1 MASGP
6 WWRIGWRNLG
16 RNRRRTLITAA
27 GLAFGYLAVVVLIG
41 LMDGLTAE
49 MIESG
54 TGVLSGQLQ
63 VHDINYRPERKI
75 YDTIGG
81 RDGTDVDRLLHEIV
95 ADPAVTAAAPR
106 VFAGG
111 LISSGES
118 TVAGI
123 LMGVEPELEARVS
136 RLMNGIV
143 RGQVPRA
150 GTNEILIGTEMARQ
164 LEVDVGFDE
173 LVLIAPAADGSM
185 GYDLYTVSGIF
196 QTGMAELDGSYAVLP
211 IGSLQTLVALDP
223 HRIHEIAASVT
234 DPWLAPEAAERLS
247 AALSPLGLD
256 LEVAPWT
263 ELRPEML
270 DYAQLANGWRFV
282 VIVIVFAIALFG
294 VANTMLMSTY
304 ERRRE
309 IAVMLALGTTP
320 FSIVRTV
327 LSEALAL
334 GIMSLA
340 FGAAITFPVMFWFH
354 NAPPDLG
361 WLYGDYTMFGALI
374 RPRLRVE
381 YQFAMALWT
390 GIALLFTATLAS
402 LYPAARAARVPP
414 ADTLSGL

>member
-63 VHDINYRPERKI
+63 VHDLEYRPERKI

-81 RDGTDVDRLLHEIV
+81 RDGADVERLVREIA
-95 ADPAVTAAAPR
+95 ADPVVEAAAPR

-111 LISSGES
+111 LVSSGES

-123 LMGVEPELEARVS
+123 LMGVDPELEPGVS
-136 RLMNGIV
+136 SLMNGIV
-143 RGQVPRA
+143 RGRAPTA
-150 GTNEILIGTEMARQ
+150 GTNQILIGTEMARQ
-164 LEVDVGFDE
+164 LEVDVGDE
-173 LVLIAPAADGSM
+173 VILVAPAADGSM
-185 GYDLYTVSGIF
+185 GNDLYTVSGVY
-196 QTGMAELDGSYAVLP
+196 QSGMAELDGSYAVVPL
-211 IGSLQTLVALDP
+211 GTLQILVALDP
-223 HRIHEIAASVT
+223 GRIHEIAASVT
-234 DPWLAPEAAERLS
+234 DPWLAPEAADRLT
-247 AALSPLGLD
+247 AALSPLGLRV
-256 LEVAPWT
+256 EVAAWT

-270 DYAQLANGWRFV
+270 DYAQLADGWRFV
-282 VIVIVFAIALFG
+282 VIFIVFAIAIFG
-294 VANTMLMSTY
+294 VANTMLMATY

-320 FSIVRTV
+320 FSIVRSV

-334 GIMSLA
+334 GILSLA
-340 FGAAITFPVMFWFH
+340 FGAAITLPVMFWFH
-354 NAPPDLG
+354 NAPPDLS
-361 WLYGDYTMFGALI
+361 WIYGEYTIFGALI

-381 YQFAMALWT
+381 YHFAMALWT
-390 GIALLFTATLAS
+390 GVALLITALLAS

>member
-41 LMDGLTAE
+41 LMDGLMAE

-63 VHDINYRPERKI
+63 VHDVEYRPERKI

-81 RDGTDVDRLLHEIV
+81 REGADVDRLVREIA
-95 ADPAVTAAAPR
+95 ADPVVEAAAPR

-111 LISSGES
+111 LVSSGES
-118 TVAGI
+118 TVAGM
-123 LMGVEPELEARVS
+123 LMGVDPELEAGVS
-136 RLMNGIV
+136 RLMDSLV
-143 RGQVPRA
+143 RGRVPAA
-150 GTNEILIGTEMARQ
+150 GANEILIGTEMARQ
-164 LEVDVGFDE
+164 LEVDVGDE
-173 LVLIAPAADGSM
+173 VILVAPAADGSM
-185 GYDLYTVSGIF
+185 GNDLYTVSGVY
-196 QTGMAELDGSYAVLP
+196 QSGMAELDASYAVVP
-211 IGSLQTLVALDP
+211 ISSLQILVALDP
-223 HRIHEIAASVT
+223 GRIHEIAASAT
-234 DPWLAPEAAERLS
+234 DPWLAPEAADRLT
-247 AALSPLGLD
+247 AGLSPLGLD
-256 LEVAPWT
+256 VEVAAWT

-270 DYAQLANGWRFV
+270 DYAQLADGWRFV
-282 VIVIVFAIALFG
+282 IILIVFAIAIFG
-294 VANTMLMSTY
+294 VANTMLMATY

-309 IAVMLALGTTP
+309 LAVMLALGTTP

-334 GIMSLA
+334 GFLSLA

-354 NAPPDLG
+354 NAPPDLS
-361 WLYGDYTMFGALI
+361 WLYGDYTIFGALI

-381 YQFAMALWT
+381 YHFAMALWT
-390 GIALLFTATLAS
+390 GVALLITALLAS

>member
-63 VHDINYRPERKI
+63 VHDLEYRPERKI
-75 YDTIGG
+75 YDTMGG
-81 RDGTDVDRLLHEIV
+81 REGADVDRLVREIA
-95 ADPAVTAAAPR
+95 ADPVVEAAAPR

-111 LISSGES
+111 LVSSGES

-123 LMGVEPELEARVS
+123 LMGVDPELEAGVS
-136 RLMNGIV
+136 RLMHGMV
-143 RGQVPRA
+143 RGRA
-150 GTNEILIGTEMARQ
+150 PATGTNEILIGSEMARQ
-164 LEVDVGFDE
+164 LEVDVGDE
-173 LVLIAPAADGSM
+173 VILVAPAADGSM
-185 GYDLYTVSGIF
+185 GNDLYTVSGVY
-196 QTGMAELDGSYAVLP
+196 QSGMAELDASYAVLP
-211 IGSLQTLVALDP
+211 IASLQVLVALDP
-223 HRIHEIAASVT
+223 GRIHEIAASVT
-234 DPWLAPEAAERLS
+234 DPWLAPEAADRLT

-256 LEVAPWT
+256 VEVASWT

-270 DYAQLANGWRFV
+270 DYAQLADGWRFV
-282 VIVIVFAIALFG
+282 VIFIVFAIAIFG
-294 VANTMLMSTY
+294 VANTMLMATY
-304 ERRRE
+304 
-309 IAVMLALGTTP
+309 LGTTP
-320 FSIVRTV
+320 FSIVRSV

-334 GIMSLA
+334 GILSLA
-340 FGAAITFPVMFWFH
+340 FGAAITFPVMVWFH
-354 NAPPDLG
+354 NAPPDLS
-361 WLYGDYTMFGALI
+361 WIYGDYTIFGALI

-381 YQFAMALWT
+381 YNFAMALWT
-390 GIALLFTATLAS
+390 GMALLITALLAS
-402 LYPAARAARVPP
+402 LYPASRAARVPP

>member
-6 WWRIGWRNLG
+6 WWRIGWRNIG

-63 VHDINYRPERKI
+63 VHDVEYRPERKI

-81 RDGTDVDRLLHEIV
+81 RDGADVERLVREIA
-95 ADPAVTAAAPR
+95 ADPVVEAAAPR

-111 LISSGES
+111 LVSSGES

-123 LMGVEPELEARVS
+123 LMGVDPELEAEVS
-136 RLMNGIV
+136 SLMNGMV
-143 RGQVPRA
+143 RGRA
-150 GTNEILIGTEMARQ
+150 PAAATNEILIGTEMARQ
-164 LEVDVGFDE
+164 LEVDVGDE
-173 LVLIAPAADGSM
+173 LILVAPAADGSM
-185 GYDLYTVSGIF
+185 GNDLYTVSGVY
-196 QTGMAELDGSYAVLP
+196 QSGMAELDGSYAVVP
-211 IGSLQTLVALDP
+211 IGTLQILVALDP
-223 HRIHEIAASVT
+223 GRIHEIAATVT
-234 DPWLAPEAAERLS
+234 DPWMAPEAADRLT
-247 AALSPLGLD
+247 AGLSPLGLEV
-256 LEVAPWT
+256 EVAAWT

-270 DYAQLANGWRFV
+270 DYAQLADGWRFV
-282 VIVIVFAIALFG
+282 VIFIVFAIAIFG
-294 VANTMLMSTY
+294 VANTMLMATY

-320 FSIVRTV
+320 FSIVRSV
-327 LSEALAL
+327 LSEAVAL
-334 GIMSLA
+334 GILSLA

-354 NAPPDLG
+354 NAPPDLS
-361 WLYGDYTMFGALI
+361 WIYGDYTIFGALI

-381 YQFAMALWT
+381 YNFAMALWT
-390 GIALLFTATLAS
+390 GVALLITALVAS

>member
-63 VHDINYRPERKI
+63 VHDLEYRPERKI

-81 RDGTDVDRLLHEIV
+81 RDGTDVDRLVREIA
-95 ADPAVTAAAPR
+95 ADPVVEAAAPR

-111 LISSGES
+111 LVSSGES

-123 LMGVEPELEARVS
+123 LMGVDPELEPRVS
-136 RLMNGIV
+136 RLMSGMV
-143 RGQVPRA
+143 RGRAPMA
-150 GTNEILIGTEMARQ
+150 GTNEILIGSEMARQ
-164 LEVDVGFDE
+164 LEVDVGDE
-173 LVLIAPAADGSM
+173 IILVAPAADGSM
-185 GYDLYTVSGIF
+185 GNDLYTVSGVY
-196 QTGMAELDGSYAVLP
+196 QSGMAELDASYAVVP
-211 IGSLQTLVALDP
+211 IGSLQILVALDP
-223 HRIHEIAASVT
+223 GRIHEIAASAT
-234 DPWLAPEAAERLS
+234 DPWLAPEAADRLTAS
-247 AALSPLGLD
+247 LSPLGLD
-256 LEVAPWT
+256 VEVAPWT

-270 DYAQLANGWRFV
+270 DYAQLADGWRFI
-282 VIVIVFAIALFG
+282 VIFIVFAIAIFG
-294 VANTMLMSTY
+294 VANTMLMATY

-309 IAVMLALGTTP
+309 LAVMLALGTTP
-320 FSIVRTV
+320 FSIVRSV

-334 GIMSLA
+334 GILSLA

-354 NAPPDLG
+354 NAPPDLS
-361 WLYGDYTMFGALI
+361 WLYGDYTIFGALI

-381 YQFAMALWT
+381 YHFAMALWT
-390 GIALLFTATLAS
+390 GVALLITALLAS

>member
-63 VHDINYRPERKI
+63 VHDLEYRPERKI
-75 YDTIGG
+75 YDTVGG
-81 RDGTDVDRLLHEIV
+81 RDGADVDRLVREV
-95 ADPAVTAAAPR
+95 AADPVVEAAAPR

-111 LISSGES
+111 LVSSGES

-123 LMGVEPELEARVS
+123 LMGVDPELEAGVS
-136 RLMNGIV
+136 RLMHGMV
-143 RGQVPRA
+143 RGRAPAA

-164 LEVDVGFDE
+164 LEVDVGDE
-173 LVLIAPAADGSM
+173 VILVAPAADGSM
-185 GYDLYTVSGIF
+185 GNDLYTVSGVY
-196 QTGMAELDGSYAVLP
+196 QSGMAELDASYAVLP
-211 IGSLQTLVALDP
+211 IASLQILVALDP
-223 HRIHEIAASVT
+223 GRIHEIAASVT
-234 DPWLAPEAAERLS
+234 DPWLAPEAADRLT

-256 LEVAPWT
+256 VEVASWT

-270 DYAQLANGWRFV
+270 DYAQLADGWRFV
-282 VIVIVFAIALFG
+282 VIFIVFAIAIFG
-294 VANTMLMSTY
+294 VANTMLMATY

-309 IAVMLALGTTP
+309 LAVMLALGTTP
-320 FSIVRTV
+320 FSIVRSV

-334 GIMSLA
+334 GILSLA
-340 FGAAITFPVMFWFH
+340 FGAAITFPVMVWFH
-354 NAPPDLG
+354 NAPPDLS
-361 WLYGDYTMFGALI
+361 WIYGDYTIFGALI

-381 YQFAMALWT
+381 YNFAMALWT
-390 GIALLFTATLAS
+390 GMALLITALLAS
-402 LYPAARAARVPP
+402 LYPASRAARVPP